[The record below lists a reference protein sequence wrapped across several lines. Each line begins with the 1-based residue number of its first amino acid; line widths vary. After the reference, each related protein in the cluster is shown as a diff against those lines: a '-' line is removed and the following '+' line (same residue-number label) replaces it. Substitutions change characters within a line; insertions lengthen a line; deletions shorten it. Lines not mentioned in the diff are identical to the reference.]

1 MNNSNAAAKRRRA
14 GIQPTTPPMP
24 PQSQNKLAPTNTSM
38 SNGQPGQPGQPGGYT
53 LPQVIAIIDTRLT
66 TLEKFMNETK

>member
-24 PQSQNKLAPTNTSM
+24 PQNQAQPNVGVGSGQQQAP
-38 SNGQPGQPGQPGGYT
+38 PGGYT
-53 LPQVIAIIDTRLT
+53 LPQVIALIDIVS
-66 TLEKFMNETK
+66 